1 MGGKYAG
8 VAVLAERRP
17 RPDCGVMPLIPK
29 PSRIRNPKLLASMR
43 GQPCA
48 ICGRPGV
55 AHHLKTAGSGGDDV
69 PENLICLCTEHHREA
84 HQLGRHTWAAKYEL
98 VQ

>member
-1 MGGKYAG
+1 M
-8 VAVLAERRP
+8 
-17 RPDCGVMPLIPK
+17 IPK

-55 AHHLKTAGSGGDDV
+55 AHHLKTVGSGGDDV
-69 PENLICLCTEHHREA
+69 PENLVVLCPYRCHSEIHTI
-84 HQLGRHTWAAKYEL
+84 GRQRFEERYGVDLAAIARGL
-98 VQ
+98 